1 MTAPIGHNAPPP
13 TAGPYAI
20 YRTAKIKTHSQIVA
34 SAHHMTRAVDTPN
47 ADPDRAHLN
56 RVLIG
61 GDDPAADVMR
71 LLPAVGQRDPHTD
84 KVLRRTNSVLAIEIL
99 ITTSPEWW
107 AEATEPQKIAWEV
120 ESVGWLKAEYGD
132 ANVAH
137 LRLHGDET
145 TPHIT
150 GYVVPLDPE
159 TGGLNCRRWI
169 GEKKQLRDQQTA
181 YALAVEH
188 LGLQRGVRGSTA
200 THEAVRRVYGAI
212 NGQQQD
218 VKVPVPPKMTMS
230 PEAWAKEAST
240 QMLKD
245 LEPTFARAAFADTE
259 RTRRKG
265 AEAQT
270 SRERGRADRAE
281 ADRDRQK
288 AVADRMRALPISDVL
303 DALGLVPDPKDKAKW
318 TGDGYIISAGQKE
331 KAGKWFDH
339 ASDCGRGGAID
350 LVAHVLKTDFKGALS
365 WLASHFGEAEA
376 TATLTASYHA
386 TARRDVRDAVK
397 ERDPFTP
404 PAPAAG
410 HWPHVRQWLIEVR
423 SLPERYVDQLHERGD
438 VYADD
443 RRNAV
448 FLARDPETD
457 KVVGAELKGTI
468 AMVDGGRFA
477 GLAHGS
483 KKDAGG
489 FRLGSVALAKAV
501 YLVESAID
509 AISLYTLRRIE
520 GEANFAVVS
529 TAGVRGTVPSFLD
542 RLKEG
547 VARICAFDND
557 KAGNTSAA
565 KLEKVGWDRLRPD
578 AHDWNDDLTALNA
591 ATNDPDPSLPTD
603 DTTPDLDT

>member
-1 MTAPIGHNAPPP
+1 MCI
-13 TAGPYAI
+13 
-20 YRTAKIKTHSQIVA
+20 R
-34 SAHHMTRAVDTPN
+34 
-47 ADPDRAHLN
+47 DR
-56 RVLIG
+56 
-61 GDDPAADVMR
+61 
-71 LLPAVGQRDPHTD
+71 
-84 KVLRRTNSVLAIEIL
+84 
-99 ITTSPEWW
+99 
-107 AEATEPQKIAWEV
+107 
-120 ESVGWLKAEYGD
+120 
-132 ANVAH
+132 
-137 LRLHGDET
+137 T

-376 TATLTASYHA
+376 TAVLSAAELEIPPLLHSLPKLPP
-386 TARRDVRDAVK
+386 RRAEAPPPGSPRGRRGLAPI
-397 ERDPFTP
+397 RP
-404 PAPAAG
+404 PA
-410 HWPHVRQWLIEVR
+410 RC
-423 SLPERYVDQLHERGD
+423 SGD
-438 VYADD
+438 
-443 RRNAV
+443 
-448 FLARDPETD
+448 
-457 KVVGAELKGTI
+457 
-468 AMVDGGRFA
+468 
-477 GLAHGS
+477 
-483 KKDAGG
+483 
-489 FRLGSVALAKAV
+489 
-501 YLVESAID
+501 
-509 AISLYTLRRIE
+509 
-520 GEANFAVVS
+520 
-529 TAGVRGTVPSFLD
+529 
-542 RLKEG
+542 
-547 VARICAFDND
+547 
-557 KAGNTSAA
+557 
-565 KLEKVGWDRLRPD
+565 
-578 AHDWNDDLTALNA
+578 
-591 ATNDPDPSLPTD
+591 
-603 DTTPDLDT
+603 TP